1 MGPERSRARNEMH
14 VPPHLPNADA
24 AHPGTRPGARPRRP
38 LLALLLAFVA
48 MLPVAATPARAEQV
62 DLQLVLA
69 ADVSRSVDAEEFALQ
84 REGYAT
90 AFQDPRV
97 LRAIRSGPLGRIAVC
112 FVEWSGEWEQH
123 VTVDWTVIRD
133 EESAKDFAAALVA
146 RPRPF
151 AGRTAIGAA
160 IDHAVARFAQSGHQ
174 SQRRT
179 IDVSGDGTNT
189 NGKLP
194 SVARDAAVAQGIV
207 INGLVILSP
216 VPMPWNPYHTHPPG
230 GLGNYFQENVAGG
243 PGSFVMVVE
252 DFQSFAYAIANKLI
266 REIAKAPDVD

>member
-1 MGPERSRARNEMH
+1 MAFLQPRPGPQATGRR
-14 VPPHLPNADA
+14 DA
-24 AHPGTRPGARPRRP
+24 AACLARASRDAKALCRIAC
-38 LLALLLAFVA
+38 LALALAF
-48 MLPVAATPARAEQV
+48 AAAAAAAPARAEQV

-84 REGYAT
+84 REGYAA
-90 AFQDPRV
+90 AFSDPRV
-97 LRAIRSGPLGRIAVC
+97 LRAIRSGPTGRIAVC
-112 FVEWSGEWEQH
+112 FVEWSGEWAQQ

-133 EESAKDFAAALVA
+133 EASAEEFAAALVA

-151 AGRTAIGAA
+151 ADRTAIGAA
-160 IDHAVARFAQSGHQ
+160 IDFAVAQFARSGHQ
-174 SQRRT
+174 GQRRT

-216 VPMPWNPYHTHPPG
+216 EPMPWNPFHTHPPG
-230 GLGNYFQENVAGG
+230 GLGNYYRENVAGG

-252 DFQSFAYAIANKLI
+252 DFQSFAFAIANKLV
-266 REIAKAPDVD
+266 REIAEAPAGP

>member
-1 MGPERSRARNEMH
+1 MD
-14 VPPHLPNADA
+14 VPPHMPHAATTLPG
-24 AHPGTRPGARPRRP
+24 PRPGPRPRRS
-38 LLALLLAFVA
+38 LLALLLAILATLPFAVA
-48 MLPVAATPARAEQV
+48 PARAEQV

-84 REGYAT
+84 REGYAA

-112 FVEWSGEWEQH
+112 FVEWSGEWEQF

-133 EESAKDFAAALVA
+133 EESAEDFAAALVA

-160 IDHAVARFAQSGHQ
+160 IDHAASLFARSGHQ

-194 SVARDAAVAQGIV
+194 SVARDEAVAQGIV

-216 VPMPWNPYHTHPPG
+216 VPIPWNPYHTHPPG

-252 DFQSFAYAIANKLI
+252 DFQSFAYAIANKLV
-266 REIAKAPDVD
+266 REIAEVPAVP

>member
-1 MGPERSRARNEMH
+1 MAFLPPPLPSPARGRRDDAPRLARRLRA
-14 VPPHLPNADA
+14 
-24 AHPGTRPGARPRRP
+24 
-38 LLALLLAFVA
+38 ALLLVLLACAV
-48 MLPVAATPARAEQV
+48 LGPAASRAEQV

-133 EESAKDFAAALVA
+133 EESAEDFAAALVA
-146 RPRPF
+146 SPRPF

-160 IDHAVARFAQSGHQ
+160 IDHAVAQFARSGHQ
-174 SQRRT
+174 SPRRT

-194 SVARDAAVAQGIV
+194 SVARDEAVAQGIV

-216 VPMPWNPYHTHPPG
+216 VPMPWNPFHTHPPG
-230 GLGNYFQENVAGG
+230 GLGNYFRDNVAGG
-243 PGSFVMVVE
+243 TGSFV
-252 DFQSFAYAIANKLI
+252 YAIANKLV
-266 REIAKAPDVD
+266 REIAEAPRPAAR

>member
-1 MGPERSRARNEMH
+1 MH

-24 AHPGTRPGARPRRP
+24 GHPGSRPGARPRRP

-133 EESAKDFAAALVA
+133 EESAEDFAAALVS

-160 IDHAVARFAQSGHQ
+160 IDHA
-174 SQRRT
+174 
-179 IDVSGDGTNT
+179 DGTNT

-252 DFQSFAYAIANKLI
+252 DFQSFAYAIANKLV
-266 REIAKAPDVD
+266 REIAEAPGPGAR

>member
-1 MGPERSRARNEMH
+1 MD
-14 VPPHLPNADA
+14 VPPHMPHA
-24 AHPGTRPGARPRRP
+24 APRRRGASRGP
-38 LLALLLAFVA
+38 HPRRSLLALVLGILAMVP
-48 MLPVAATPARAEQV
+48 LAAAPARAEQV

-133 EESAKDFAAALVA
+133 EESAEDFAAALVA

-160 IDHAVARFAQSGHQ
+160 IDFAVAQFARSGHQ
-174 SQRRT
+174 GQRRT

-194 SVARDAAVAQGIV
+194 AIARDAAVAQGIV

-252 DFQSFAYAIANKLI
+252 DFQSFAYAIANKLV
-266 REIAKAPDVD
+266 REIAEVPPAR

>member
-1 MGPERSRARNEMH
+1 MH
-14 VPPHLPNADA
+14 VPPHMPHA
-24 AHPGTRPGARPRRP
+24 AAGARPRRP
-38 LLALLLAFVA
+38 LLALLLAALA
-48 MLPVAATPARAEQV
+48 MLPLAAAPARAEEV

-133 EESAKDFAAALVA
+133 EESAEDFAAALVA

-160 IDHAVARFAQSGHQ
+160 IDHAVTQFARSG
-174 SQRRT
+174 
-179 IDVSGDGTNT
+179 
-189 NGKLP
+189 
-194 SVARDAAVAQGIV
+194 
-207 INGLVILSP
+207 
-216 VPMPWNPYHTHPPG
+216 
-230 GLGNYFQENVAGG
+230 
-243 PGSFVMVVE
+243 
-252 DFQSFAYAIANKLI
+252 LI
-266 REIAKAPDVD
+266 RLMPAGRSISLCNKMALKSLDA